1 MVDVNTDYIKDV
13 NDILTE
19 LHERKKTLTYEEVEK
34 FYKKFDEKI
43 KPQVLQLYE
52 KYIPDEEKSEE
63 KKKKFIDFFAT
74 YTFLYGKR
82 KYDEK
87 KDKKI
92 IDMAILYAELYISG

>member
-1 MVDVNTDYIKDV
+1 MEMHYEYITEI

-19 LHERKKTLTYEEVEK
+19 LHQKAQNLSFEELEK

-52 KYIPDEEKSEE
+52 KYYPEEEKSEE

-74 YTFLYGKR
+74 YTFLYKKR
-82 KYDEK
+82 KYNEK
-87 KDKKI
+87 SDKKI
-92 IDMAILYAELYISG
+92 IDMAIVYADVYM